1 MSAGKIN
8 FGKIPN
14 LIPIWRPKKPI
25 LLNIKIKP
33 CDLPAKAIT
42 MAPNPEI
49 IETPANIS
57 EDSEMTV
64 LSERMSQVMTD
75 INSND
80 IDLDQKFEI
89 LKVTNAMEEMRNA
102 LLHHDLYGKV
112 NSIPKVKKMMECHVF
127 CVWDFMS
134 LLKKLQREFTSC
146 HEFLWTPKGSS
157 EVRFMI
163 NSIVLGEECDVDEQ
177 GNILSHFEM
186 HLNAMNQVNANS
198 LPIMNLVHDIK
209 MMHKTGGFQAFKGLQ
224 DLEKMKSFARLPQ
237 AIKNFVNLTLS
248 YVFDPEPYKAV
259 AAFTFGREDLISPM
273 FLSVL
278 KDLNVDRKEVSKLFY
293 YLERHVEVDGD
304 DHGPLSMKM
313 LAKVCGHDAKK
324 WETVRK
330 IAIEVIQSRYEL
342 WSYISGELDK
352 LD

>member
-1 MSAGKIN
+1 ML
-8 FGKIPN
+8 F
-14 LIPIWRPKKPI
+14 LKKSHSKLSTKTEI
-25 LLNIKIKP
+25 
-33 CDLPAKAIT
+33 
-42 MAPNPEI
+42 MAPTPDADALSI
-49 IETPANIS
+49 KSFIEDNGLT
-57 EDSEMTV
+57 E
-64 LSERMSQVMTD
+64 LSERMAQVMHD

-80 IDLDQKFEI
+80 IDLDQKYEI
-89 LKVTNAMEEMRNA
+89 LKVTNAMEKKRNA
-102 LLHHDLYGKV
+102 LLHHDIYGKV
-112 NSIPKVKKMMECHVF
+112 NSIPKVRKLMECHVF

-146 HEFLWTPKGSS
+146 DERLWTPKGSS

-163 NSIVLGEECDVDEQ
+163 NSIVLGEECDQDEQ

-186 HLNAMNQVNANS
+186 YLNAMNQVQANS
-198 LPIMNLVHDIK
+198 LPVMNLVHDIK
-209 MMHKTGGFQAFKGLQ
+209 KMHRADGSQTFNGLEDLKKMDSFQK
-224 DLEKMKSFARLPQ
+224 LPP

-278 KDLNVDRKEVSKLFY
+278 KDLNVDREEVSKLFY

-313 LAKVCGHDAKK
+313 MAKVCGHDAEK
-324 WETVRK
+324 WKTVK
-330 IAIEVIQSRYEL
+330 QIAIDVIQSRHEL
-342 WSYISGELDK
+342 WSHIASELDK